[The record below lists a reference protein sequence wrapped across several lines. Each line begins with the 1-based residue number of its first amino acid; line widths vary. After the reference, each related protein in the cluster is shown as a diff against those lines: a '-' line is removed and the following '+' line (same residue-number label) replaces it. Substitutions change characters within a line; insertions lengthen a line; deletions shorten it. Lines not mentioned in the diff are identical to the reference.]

1 MNWHECF
8 EYDNGAL
15 RWKVRR
21 ANCVNVGSEV
31 GYKHARE
38 GYIFFCRDRVQYAA
52 HRVIWEVFNGEIPEG
67 MEIDHINHVRDDNRI
82 ENLRLVSKSVNME
95 NKSKYKKTKAASL
108 VLVLIPS
115 MESGQLKLAKRDMED
130 IDDIEHAKICEMIAR
145 AELGY
150 HDNHGD
156 YFK

>member
-8 EYDNGAL
+8 EYDKGVL

-21 ANCVNVGSEV
+21 ANCVSVGAEV

-52 HRVIWEVFNGEIPEG
+52 HRVIWEMFNGEIPEG
-67 MEIDHINHVRDDNRI
+67 MEIDHINHIRDDNRI
-82 ENLRLVSKSVNME
+82 ENLRLVSKKSNME
-95 NKSKYKKTKAASL
+95 NKSRYKNNKSGFTGVSF
-108 VLVLIPS
+108 
-115 MESGQLKLAKRDMED
+115 ESKSGRWSVSVGSKRYGRF
-130 IDDIEHAKICEMIAR
+130 DDIEHAKICAMIVR